1 MTNKQLAP
9 KVRAWLKGTDVTP
22 EDARR
27 SVGVISVRAEQTPQR
42 GRWWP
47 LPAFRRGPKP
57 PTADA
62 TARRPTST
70 PAEIGRPPTVTG
82 RTRSMFSPVKAIT
95 AGALV
100 FAIGGAFLVAQPFG
114 QQGGVP
120 GAASDEGMTPALV
133 TGSLVSD
140 LNTGSFYNKG
150 TRDRIKRYE
159 LTGETARAE
168 MSDPR
173 LNGSVTTDWT
183 QDQHWR
189 ADYPDL
195 EGLDAYFVRE
205 PGIGVL
211 KWGTVRIEN
220 DTGAWEGTVLET
232 FDVTADTLPSGGLN
246 VGVVELVGAGAYDG
260 LSAVLFMRDSNAEMT
275 DETDFTD
282 YTVSWNGIIFPGN
295 LPPDR

>member
-9 KVRAWLKGTDVTP
+9 KVRSWLKSTDVTP

-27 SVGVISVRAEQTPQR
+27 SVGVVSGRAERTPQR

-173 LNGSVTTDWT
+173 LNGSVTVDWT
-183 QDQHWR
+183 QDQHW
-189 ADYPDL
+189 AAEYPDL

-205 PGIGVL
+205 PGIAVI
-211 KWGTVRIEN
+211 KWGTLRIEN
-220 DTGAWEGTVLET
+220 DTGAWEGTLLET
-232 FDVTADTLPSGGLN
+232 FDVTADVLPSGGLN

-260 LSAVLFMRDSNAEMT
+260 LSAVLFMRDSNAEGA
-275 DETDFTD
+275 DWTD